1 MSSNGEANK
10 RNTRSSTSKP
20 VVKKLRSYTADVI
33 VQVGKDKDMKEFT
46 VDGYCLSR
54 ASPEY
59 FDTMLSSNM
68 REGVTKTISFPE
80 MESSVW
86 EDFTSLLTMI

>member
-1 MSSNGEANK
+1 MSSNGEPNK
-10 RNTRSSTSKP
+10 RSNDKDGNP
-20 VVKKLRSYTADVI
+20 VAKKLRSYTADVI